1 MILSGASL
9 AERLDFVLP
18 NVEKPSRYTGGE
30 WNSVTKDWDEVEVT
44 FALAFPDVY
53 DVGMGHLGYK
63 ILYSILNREEDIAAE
78 RVYAP
83 WIDMEEQMRRAGIPL
98 YSLESKHAL
107 SEFDI
112 VGFTL
117 QYELSY
123 TNILNMLDLGGIPLH
138 SSERG
143 ERDPLVIAG
152 GPCVYNPEPLAPF
165 IDFFYLGD
173 AENTVVTIARTVKQW
188 KSAGGK
194 SRKDLLKLA
203 AQIPGV
209 YVPSFYRAHY
219 TPEGF
224 FAGLEPIEEGVPKTI
239 RRQVVQDLD
248 AAPFPDKFVVPFL
261 DVVHDRVMVEV
272 ARGCT
277 RGCRFCQAGMIYRP
291 VRERSP
297 QILQRQVRT
306 LIGSTGYEEVSLTSL
321 STGDYTHIADL
332 IPCLMD
338 DLEGTGVALSLPSLR
353 VDSFSV
359 NLADQ
364 IQKARKTGL
373 TFAPEAGTQR
383 LRNVINKNVTEEDLM
398 AAAGAAFSSGWDQ
411 LKLYFMIGLP
421 TETDEDVLGI
431 AELANRVL
439 QLGREIRGREKKAG
453 RVKVHVSV
461 SSFVPK
467 SHTPFQ
473 WEAQDT
479 VAELLRKQDL
489 LRRALKD
496 RGIKFSWHDVRVSYL
511 ESVFARGDRRVAKAL
526 EAAFRRGCK
535 FDSWSDCF
543 AYDTWMDA
551 FAEVGVDPDF
561 HGPRERG
568 EDEALPWD
576 FVDIGVS
583 RQFLLRERHRAR
595 KGITTLDC
603 RFTDCSGCGLCPAFH
618 VHNQLAEV
626 DNDARN

>member
-1 MILSGASL
+1 MIPFGA
-9 AERLDFVLP
+9 AWKDKLDYILP
-18 NVEKPSRYTGGE
+18 HVEKPSRYTGGE
-30 WNSVTKDWDEVEVT
+30 WNAVIKDWNQVEVT

-63 ILYSILNREEDIAAE
+63 ILYSILNQGDDIAAE

-83 WIDMEEQMRRAGIPL
+83 WLDMEEQMRQAGIPL
-98 YSLESKHAL
+98 FSLETKHAL

-123 TNILNMLDLGGIPLH
+123 TNILNMLDLGGIPLR
-138 SSERG
+138 SAERT
-143 ERDPLVIAG
+143 ESDPFVIAG

-165 IDFFYLGD
+165 IDFFFVGE
-173 AENTVVTIARTVKQW
+173 AEYAVVAIARMVKEW
-188 KSAGGK
+188 KKAGRRN
-194 SRKDLLKLA
+194 RKDLLKQV
-203 AQIPGV
+203 AQLPGV
-209 YVPSFYRAHY
+209 YVPSFYRANY

-224 FAGLEPIEEGVPKTI
+224 FAGLEPIEAGVPQVI
-239 RRQVVQDLD
+239 QRQIVKDLD

-297 QILQRQVRT
+297 ETLQRQVQN
-306 LIGSTGYEEVSLTSL
+306 LLKNTGYEEVSLTSL
-321 STGDYTHIADL
+321 STGDYTSISEL
-332 IPCLMD
+332 IPCLMSQ
-338 DLEGTGVALSLPSLR
+338 LEGTGVALSLPSLR

-359 NLADQ
+359 HLADQ

-383 LRNVINKNVTEEDLM
+383 LRNVINKNVTEENLM
-398 AAAGAAFSSGWDQ
+398 EAAEAAFSAGWDQ
-411 LKLYFMIGLP
+411 IKLYFMIGLP

-431 AELANRVL
+431 AELAHKVL
-439 QLGREIRGREKKAG
+439 QLGREIRGRVNKAG
-453 RVKVHVSV
+453 RVRVHVSV

-473 WEAQDT
+473 WEAQDSMD
-479 VAELLRKQDL
+479 ELLRKQEL
-489 LRRALKD
+489 LRTALRD

-511 ESVFARGDRRVAKAL
+511 EAVFARGDRRVADAL

-535 FDSWSDCF
+535 FDAWSDCF
-543 AYDTWMDA
+543 AFDKWMEA
-551 FAEVGVDPDF
+551 FAEAGVDPDF
-561 HGPRERG
+561 HGPRARG
-568 EDEALPWD
+568 KEELLPWE
-576 FVDIGVS
+576 FIDIGVS
-583 RQFLLRERHRAR
+583 WQFLWLERQRAYR
-595 KGITTLDC
+595 GMTTADC
-603 RFTDCSGCGLCPAFH
+603 RFDACTGCGLCPAFH
-618 VHNQLAEV
+618 VKNRLYGGGQNAHN
-626 DNDARN
+626 